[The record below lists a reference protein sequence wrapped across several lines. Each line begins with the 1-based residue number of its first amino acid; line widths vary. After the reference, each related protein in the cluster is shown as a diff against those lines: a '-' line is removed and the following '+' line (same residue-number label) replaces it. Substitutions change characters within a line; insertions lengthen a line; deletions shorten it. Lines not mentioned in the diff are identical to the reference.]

1 MSSYQIE
8 LHGDVLRVGFSRNH
22 RAHGDRVVRDV
33 MVRLEQMQD
42 ILTGGRLLKID
53 GPQSIAVAYTI
64 AHKLTH
70 LYGAIAVFDPKIG
83 KPGHK
88 TYIVVISHNPDYKVG
103 DLVET
108 EEPQTTNN
116 SVKVVLCGPP
126 NSGKSCLREGLKWE
140 IMGILKAPYPYVIP
154 ACPDG
159 EPAGYSE
166 IGARDPKIVAE
177 IKQGYKSDLTLEYAE
192 KTAKGIRNAS
202 GSINIIDAGGK
213 LSAENRIIFKECT
226 HAIILAGDSQDRD
239 HSEHWQEWETFCQ
252 KLDLPVIAKVYSDY
266 LGTADRIDTQSPILT
281 GTIHQL
287 SRGKNVQDRPTI
299 KALAR
304 VVLKLTSNPDPENSD
319 DREYEPL

>member
-22 RAHGDRVVRDV
+22 PAHGDRVVRDV
-33 MVRLEQMQD
+33 LVRLEQMQAV
-42 ILTGGRLLKID
+42 LTGGKLLKID

-64 AHKLTH
+64 AHKLAH

-83 KPGHK
+83 KPGYK
-88 TYIVVISHNPDYKVG
+88 TYIVVISHDSNYKIG

-108 EEPQTTNN
+108 EEPQTKHN
-116 SVKVVLCGPP
+116 SVKIVLCGPP

-140 IMGILKAPYPYVIP
+140 IMGILDAPYPYIIP

-159 EPAGYSE
+159 EPARYGE
-166 IGARDPKIVAE
+166 IGERDSKLIAE
-177 IKQGYKSDLTLEYAE
+177 IKQGYKSDLTREYAE

-202 GSINIIDAGGK
+202 GTINIIDAGGK
-213 LSAENRIIFKECT
+213 LSAENRIIFKQCT

-239 HSEHWQEWETFCQ
+239 YSKHWQEWESFCQ
-252 KLDLPVIAKVYSDY
+252 ELNLPVIAKIHSDY
-266 LGTADRIDTQSPILT
+266 TGTADRIDTQFPILT

-287 SRGKNVQDRPTI
+287 SRGKNIRDRPTI

-304 VVLKLTSNPDPENSD
+304 AVLALTSNPDLENI
-319 DREYEPL
+319 DRGKYEPL